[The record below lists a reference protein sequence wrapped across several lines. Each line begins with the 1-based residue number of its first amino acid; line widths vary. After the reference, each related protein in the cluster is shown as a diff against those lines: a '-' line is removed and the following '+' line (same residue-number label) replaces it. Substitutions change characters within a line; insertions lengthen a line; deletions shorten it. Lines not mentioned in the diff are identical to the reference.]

1 MLFTICFEK
10 FVYVTLYS
18 KLSGFKSSSWA
29 EKNILRYM
37 ITQEIVQAY
46 YIVQLLKPII
56 DYATKYQISY
66 IIIQ

>member
-1 MLFTICFEK
+1 M
-10 FVYVTLYS
+10 YVTLHS
-18 KLSGFKSSSWA
+18 KLSGIKSSSWA

-46 YIVQLLKPII
+46 HIVQLLKPII
-56 DYATKYQISY
+56 DYTTKYQISY